1 MRDKVV
7 IITGASSGIG
17 KALVFTLARQGAK
30 IAMAARRLEELLVIE
45 EELKQTT
52 GAEIISIR
60 TDVTKEQACKELI
73 EQTYAKFGRID
84 VLINNAQASASG
96 VTLADHTQ
104 EQFDLAMY
112 SGLYAVFY
120 YMQSMQ
126 VGIRC

>member
-60 TDVTKEQACKELI
+60 TDVTKDQAC
-73 EQTYAKFGRID
+73 
-84 VLINNAQASASG
+84 
-96 VTLADHTQ
+96 
-104 EQFDLAMY
+104 
-112 SGLYAVFY
+112 
-120 YMQSMQ
+120 
-126 VGIRC
+126 